1 MDEIIDRIIIKRN
14 NTIEGLILKEIKAI
28 ADENGIDTTIILNEK
43 AIVEALK
50 KQIPKKPTYK
60 HQIGV
65 SVEGK
70 IYKGKCCECGHEQ
83 KQKWWITQTFCDN
96 CGQALDWSDT

>member
-1 MDEIIDRIIIKRN
+1 MMDEIIDHIIIKRN
-14 NTIEGLILKEIKAI
+14 NAIEGLILKEIKAI

-50 KQIPKKPTYK
+50 KQIPKKAILHGHNPYK
-60 HQIGV
+60 LIC
-65 SVEGK
+65 SVYYTCPSCNK
-70 IYKGKCCECGHEQ
+70 HIS
-83 KQKWWITQTFCDN
+83 ITPYCIQ